1 MIRDVLFRFAHTKS
15 VKTCK
20 ILHLGL
26 QIFQTICYDTQEVE
40 STAFRRVSKNE
51 RGMKMK
57 KLLSAVLAALLIFTL
72 AACGS
77 SGAKTVDVQKLADDL
92 LNNLP
97 FGEMS
102 AVSADELGFYIDIP
116 EGSEAV
122 GYMSAG
128 STFEEVIVVSCT
140 GDNGEEIYESL
151 RQLVEGQKQE
161 AERYQPEEVAR
172 LENCVLEGAFKA
184 GFCVLVVSSESD
196 TAAADA
202 IIKEYK

>member
-1 MIRDVLFRFAHTKS
+1 
-15 VKTCK
+15 
-20 ILHLGL
+20 
-26 QIFQTICYDTQEVE
+26 
-40 STAFRRVSKNE
+40 
-51 RGMKMK
+51 MK

-77 SGAKTVDVQKLADDL
+77 NAAKTVDVQALADKL
-92 LNNLP
+92 VNELA
-97 FGEMS
+97 FGEMT
-102 AVSADELGFYIDIP
+102 AVSAEELGFYLDIP
-116 EGSEAV
+116 EGSTAA

-140 GDNGEEIYESL
+140 GENGQAIYESM

-172 LENCVLEGAFKA
+172 LDNCVLEGAFKA

-196 TAAADA
+196 TSAADA
-202 IIKEYK
+202 IIKEYN

>member
-1 MIRDVLFRFAHTKS
+1 
-15 VKTCK
+15 
-20 ILHLGL
+20 
-26 QIFQTICYDTQEVE
+26 
-40 STAFRRVSKNE
+40 
-51 RGMKMK
+51 MK
-57 KLLSAVLAALLIFTL
+57 KLVSAVLAALLIFTL

-77 SGAKTVDVQKLADDL
+77 SGTKTVDVQKLADDL

-102 AVSADELGFYIDIP
+102 AVSADELGFYIDVP
-116 EGSEAV
+116 EGSEAA